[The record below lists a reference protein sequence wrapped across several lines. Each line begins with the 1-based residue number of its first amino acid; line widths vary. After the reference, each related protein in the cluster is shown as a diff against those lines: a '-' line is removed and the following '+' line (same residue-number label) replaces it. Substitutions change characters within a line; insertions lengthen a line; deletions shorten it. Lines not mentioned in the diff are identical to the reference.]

1 MAQSQYNFKIEDE
14 LKEEAELLSKD
25 FESKQEFLAALL
37 DGYRSYK
44 NNVADLTID
53 MSKYEDIDIKT
64 MSLLNETFKHIIY
77 TMQQNTTSTKQ
88 QLLSVNEE
96 RELMVD
102 ERENFKK
109 QIEALKANCN
119 QEALDIQKLYKLE
132 VEEKD
137 IQIEKNE
144 ELQKNHFKLLAET
157 EKKAKD
163 IQVELEQ
170 VKLIAKQ
177 VETITSENSLF
188 RKEMN
193 EINVASQAIVDGT
206 ASKLKE
212 LAYLLTEE
220 EKKVFKAELEFINLE
235 KTIEASKLEFGNI
248 KTEIRDKNL
257 EIKNLE
263 KENTI
268 LSTKLELMM
277 PKEKEVL

>member
-1 MAQSQYNFKIEDE
+1 M
-14 LKEEAELLSKD
+14 LK
-25 FESKQEFLAALL
+25 Q
-37 DGYRSYK
+37 R
-44 NNVADLTID
+44 
-53 MSKYEDIDIKT
+53 
-64 MSLLNETFKHIIY
+64 
-77 TMQQNTTSTKQ
+77 
-88 QLLSVNEE
+88 
-96 RELMVD
+96 
-102 ERENFKK
+102 
-109 QIEALKANCN
+109 
-119 QEALDIQKLYKLE
+119 
-132 VEEKD
+132 
-137 IQIEKNE
+137 
-144 ELQKNHFKLLAET
+144 
-157 EKKAKD
+157 KKAKD

-188 RKEMN
+188 RQEMN
-193 EINVASQAIVDGT
+193 EINVASQAIADGT

-220 EKKVFKAELEFINLE
+220 EKKVFKAELEFINLK

>member
-37 DGYRSYK
+37 DSYRSYK

>member
-188 RKEMN
+188 RQEMN
-193 EINVASQAIVDGT
+193 EINVASQAIADGT

-220 EKKVFKAELEFINLE
+220 EKKVFKAELEFINLK

>member
-157 EKKAKD
+157 EKKS
-163 IQVELEQ
+163 ERY
-170 VKLIAKQ
+170 
-177 VETITSENSLF
+177 TS
-188 RKEMN
+188 
-193 EINVASQAIVDGT
+193 
-206 ASKLKE
+206 
-212 LAYLLTEE
+212 
-220 EKKVFKAELEFINLE
+220 
-235 KTIEASKLEFGNI
+235 
-248 KTEIRDKNL
+248 
-257 EIKNLE
+257 
-263 KENTI
+263 
-268 LSTKLELMM
+268 
-277 PKEKEVL
+277 